1 MGSLEIPF
9 NRETARSL
17 KDAFA
22 LTADALDGQVTR
34 RSAAAEKVLNEFR
47 GPYADVFKTNAE
59 TAATDI
65 ASISKAM
72 REVGYLMDRAI
83 EAYDEYMEDAQ
94 KSDWEE
100 FVDKCRDFFGF
111 NPEEELPPAPSL
123 PPVASP
129 STSSKDTPS
138 GVIGGAATVSGIPQ
152 EIRGGVTD
160 LGILDSLLEDAPGRM
175 TGAVSAYD
183 TACSWAPV
191 NVGNIPQALTDW
203 LDANKTEQTWL
214 GKIADELERISGDP
228 AAAASVPYSTI
239 EAAVGNTS
247 ELSRKSIKVDT
258 PTIQGSEGAAGY
270 IGDPVNA
277 ATGNFIE
284 PETDLAFTGA
294 SAALALT
301 RMYNAG
307 DSNVG
312 VFGLG
317 WSSPLDMR
325 LILTDENATWVKEDG
340 QHLIF
345 PRQGE
350 GWDRAHLHAL
360 WLTRED
366 ASQLPVELASA
377 PAEVLVVRDNQG
389 EWWAFTPA
397 GEWLAHGATT
407 GDAVTA
413 TRNASG
419 EITRLQHVRGRFID
433 IEYSDGRVA
442 YAQSHDGTRVEYFYS
457 VSGLLT
463 GVSTP
468 VGTRYYAHNEENLI
482 CSVTAADGTVE
493 VENFYDSLGR
503 VRSQKYPH
511 GVVRKYSY
519 LSNGVTLVTNED
531 GSHANSWIS
540 DSHGRLV
547 GMIDAQGNRQSMA
560 YDTFNNR
567 VSVTERDGSMTVR
580 AYNKR
585 GLLTREVTPEGADF
599 TYEYDEHDRITTL
612 VTASGAVVSYEYADA
627 SGADRN
633 PSTLVDALGGRT
645 EMVWEQG
652 LLTSM
657 VGPTGVAMTLTYD
670 AFGDIV
676 GVTNA
681 LGNRV
686 SFERDSAG
694 RVTKIV
700 TPLGHTTSFTYDVA
714 GQLLAREDA
723 DGALW
728 RFTYGAGGQVKTVTD
743 PLGAVTT
750 LEYNSAG
757 EVAQVIDPLGRET
770 TQTFDAMGNI
780 KSVLTAGGARW
791 SFEYDELMQA
801 TAAIDPLGNKWL
813 REFDVNGE
821 LAALVDPTGVRT
833 TVDQK
838 RQAGIAQVKDAFGTY
853 TSHYDSYGRL
863 VKDTGADGSEE
874 IYTHDAA
881 GNVVE
886 ILDAEGNLTL
896 IGRDARG
903 QITSITSPEDRV
915 TTFTYDECGRP
926 ETMTEPTGVV
936 TTLEYDADSRVVVRS
951 TSAGER
957 EELTYDAASRVIV
970 QRTNSSTARYAYDA
984 CGRLTYA
991 ADLKFG
997 IRRFAYDA
1005 AGQLVCATNGLGG
1018 KTRYT
1023 YTPDGQ
1029 VASMTDPTGAVS
1041 TFTYDVAGQLV
1052 SSRDALGR
1060 VTTARYD
1067 KAGRLLGTTSPDGD
1081 RLEYTYDGAGMLAT
1095 TRFNAQLLSR
1105 VERDAVSRTTRV
1117 FDYTGYGVSLVGEGQ
1132 GAPVVHTLVAD
1143 RLGRLAEH
1151 STRGGLVGDGHSV
1164 RISYTPDG
1172 GRRTVDVDGVLTE
1185 YSYDEGTGLLSSLVR
1200 GASGESVFY
1209 HYDQG
1214 GHLSRVT
1221 DQAGAVLRSFD
1232 VVPTA
1237 VRVSDGAEGQGD
1249 GIDAGQPAYQAD
1261 GGWAW
1266 VEHSTTASG
1275 EQVTRRTYY
1284 SAEGLI
1290 IGVDDSADGL
1300 RLFTYDD
1307 AHQLTGVVSSAGTH
1321 SFVYND
1327 AGFLTR
1333 EVTATGVTREY
1344 TYDAA
1349 GQLVRL
1355 DDSEAGVSEFV
1366 YDGLGRRVQ
1375 HRRADGSVRDFAF
1388 SPVGLLAQVSD
1399 DGAPVVR
1406 LWNDALS
1413 QTAGV
1418 AGVDGSA
1425 PCELVWDLA
1434 AGVPTVLGAGGVP
1447 VSLAAGVGVDVL
1459 GARGVD
1465 PFAASPVVSEF
1476 GSGVAGG
1483 VTAAG
1488 PLQVAG
1494 LEVLGVRAYDPVS
1507 RGFMS
1512 PDPVVSPVGAGWG
1525 ANVYSFVG
1533 NAPTAMVDPWGLS
1546 PMTATQF
1553 KEYRENTSGRAVERM
1568 GKGLENWANEHA
1580 SQIAAVAIAAGT
1592 VLTVAALVATGPVGL
1607 IVAGAAGG
1615 AFLSGGLSILTNRG
1629 ADGRVDWKKVGLDT
1643 LIGGALGALG
1653 GAGSAAIKATMAVT
1667 KSPTRFLG
1675 SLAVNTGIN
1684 FTTGALG
1691 GGITYTAQA
1700 YKKGEPWNLR
1710 KFMGNTLGGGLGAA
1724 VSGFAGP
1731 ASGTLSNSSP
1741 YLRQKAT
1748 ELSMNF
1754 LGGAASEGVNSFI
1767 SGEDSSLRKVLV
1779 SGTASMGMSVIPVAK
1794 PTRSSTLNQA
1804 SWFSPSTLHGAFN
1817 GVQARRMWTG
1827 GAQGSFLSAV
1837 HDLSIGDSLKGE

>member
-34 RSAAAEKVLNEFR
+34 RSAATEKVLNEFR

-111 NPEEELPPAPSL
+111 NPEEEFPPAPSL

-138 GVIGGAATVSGIPQ
+138 GKIGGSATVSGIPQ

-175 TGAVSAYD
+175 TRAVSAYD

-307 DSNVG
+307 DSKAG

-360 WLTRED
+360 WLTSED
-366 ASQLPVELASA
+366 ASELPVELASA

-389 EWWAFTPA
+389 AWWAFTPA

-457 VSGLLT
+457 IPGLLT

-612 VTASGAVVSYEYADA
+612 VTDSGAVVSYEYADA
-627 SGADRN
+627 SGVERN
-633 PSTLVDALGGRT
+633 PSALVDALGGRT

-657 VGPTGVAMTLTYD
+657 VGPTGVPMTLSYD
-670 AFGDIV
+670 AFGDVV
-676 GVTNA
+676 GATNA
-681 LGNRV
+681 LGDRV

-700 TPLGHTTSFTYDVA
+700 TPLGHTTSFTYDAA

-863 VKDTGADGSEE
+863 VKETGADGSEE

-886 ILDAEGNLTL
+886 VLDAEGNLTL

-903 QITSITSPEDRV
+903 QITSITSPEGRV
-915 TTFTYDECGRP
+915 TTFTYDACGRP

-957 EELTYDAASRVIV
+957 EELTYDAVSRVIV

-1005 AGQLVCATNGLGG
+1005 AGQLVCATNGVGG

-1029 VASMTDPTGAVS
+1029 VASMTDPTGAV
-1041 TFTYDVAGQLV
+1041 TTYTYDAAGQLL
-1052 SSRDALGR
+1052 STRDALGR

-1067 KAGRLLGTTSPDGD
+1067 KAGRLIGTTTPDGD
-1081 RLEYTYDGAGMLAT
+1081 RLEYTYDAAGMLAT

-1105 VERDAVSRTTRV
+1105 VERD
-1117 FDYTGYGVSLVGEGQ
+1117 DMYWL
-1132 GAPVVHTLVAD
+1132 
-1143 RLGRLAEH
+1143 
-1151 STRGGLVGDGHSV
+1151 
-1164 RISYTPDG
+1164 
-1172 GRRTVDVDGVLTE
+1172 
-1185 YSYDEGTGLLSSLVR
+1185 
-1200 GASGESVFY
+1200 
-1209 HYDQG
+1209 
-1214 GHLSRVT
+1214 
-1221 DQAGAVLRSFD
+1221 
-1232 VVPTA
+1232 
-1237 VRVSDGAEGQGD
+1237 
-1249 GIDAGQPAYQAD
+1249 
-1261 GGWAW
+1261 
-1266 VEHSTTASG
+1266 
-1275 EQVTRRTYY
+1275 
-1284 SAEGLI
+1284 
-1290 IGVDDSADGL
+1290 
-1300 RLFTYDD
+1300 
-1307 AHQLTGVVSSAGTH
+1307 
-1321 SFVYND
+1321 
-1327 AGFLTR
+1327 
-1333 EVTATGVTREY
+1333 
-1344 TYDAA
+1344 
-1349 GQLVRL
+1349 
-1355 DDSEAGVSEFV
+1355 
-1366 YDGLGRRVQ
+1366 
-1375 HRRADGSVRDFAF
+1375 
-1388 SPVGLLAQVSD
+1388 
-1399 DGAPVVR
+1399 
-1406 LWNDALS
+1406 
-1413 QTAGV
+1413 
-1418 AGVDGSA
+1418 
-1425 PCELVWDLA
+1425 
-1434 AGVPTVLGAGGVP
+1434 
-1447 VSLAAGVGVDVL
+1447 
-1459 GARGVD
+1459 
-1465 PFAASPVVSEF
+1465 
-1476 GSGVAGG
+1476 
-1483 VTAAG
+1483 
-1488 PLQVAG
+1488 
-1494 LEVLGVRAYDPVS
+1494 
-1507 RGFMS
+1507 
-1512 PDPVVSPVGAGWG
+1512 
-1525 ANVYSFVG
+1525 
-1533 NAPTAMVDPWGLS
+1533 
-1546 PMTATQF
+1546 
-1553 KEYRENTSGRAVERM
+1553 
-1568 GKGLENWANEHA
+1568 
-1580 SQIAAVAIAAGT
+1580 
-1592 VLTVAALVATGPVGL
+1592 
-1607 IVAGAAGG
+1607 
-1615 AFLSGGLSILTNRG
+1615 
-1629 ADGRVDWKKVGLDT
+1629 
-1643 LIGGALGALG
+1643 
-1653 GAGSAAIKATMAVT
+1653 
-1667 KSPTRFLG
+1667 
-1675 SLAVNTGIN
+1675 
-1684 FTTGALG
+1684 
-1691 GGITYTAQA
+1691 
-1700 YKKGEPWNLR
+1700 
-1710 KFMGNTLGGGLGAA
+1710 
-1724 VSGFAGP
+1724 
-1731 ASGTLSNSSP
+1731 
-1741 YLRQKAT
+1741 
-1748 ELSMNF
+1748 
-1754 LGGAASEGVNSFI
+1754 
-1767 SGEDSSLRKVLV
+1767 
-1779 SGTASMGMSVIPVAK
+1779 
-1794 PTRSSTLNQA
+1794 
-1804 SWFSPSTLHGAFN
+1804 
-1817 GVQARRMWTG
+1817 
-1827 GAQGSFLSAV
+1827 
-1837 HDLSIGDSLKGE
+1837 